1 VVLKLRLSKCFL
13 VGCAVVLAC
22 SYDAS
27 RLRAPGPDAAVG
39 GSGGSGGGDVAMD
52 SAPDVRPPDR
62 DAPVEAEPQDALDV
76 PYAPD
81 LRDAGDAPIT
91 EAPVAQVDVS
101 EDAVDAPLV
110 LVDTGEDVLDAPE
123 DAVDAP
129 TTEVATAPMDVQG
142 EAGSVVEAGEET
154 GSGGALGTG
163 GVTGT
168 GGTLGTGGTSGA
180 GGASGTGGTT
190 TTLVGTTVTFL
201 NGMAQGAMAGYS
213 CVSLG
218 ILDSLTSPT
227 CGGAQIKGLTPSD
240 PALTFNSSCAPA
252 NITWNSTTALCATGS
267 IPAWPPNPSDADY
280 RNNWG
285 VLIGVN
291 AGEPA
296 QAIGTA
302 YRSITFTLT
311 GQPMSGLRAI
321 VHLRSDPGN
330 ITYCYDTTTTGSP
343 IYFTSFNT
351 ECWHTGG
358 AYLSS
363 SDVARIDQV
372 GVAVVASN
380 TSISVRNLC
389 LTRITF
395 AR

>member
-1 VVLKLRLSKCFL
+1 MRLSKCFL

-22 SYDAS
+22 TYDAS
-27 RLRAPGPDAAVG
+27 RLRAPGSDTAVG
-39 GSGGSGGGDVAMD
+39 GSGGGGADVAAD
-52 SAPDVRPPDR
+52 SAPDAQPADR
-62 DAPVEAEPQDALDV
+62 DVPVEAESQDTLDV
-76 PYAPD
+76 PYVPD
-81 LRDAGDAPIT
+81 LPDAGDAPST
-91 EAPVAQVDVS
+91 ETPMAQVDAN
-101 EDAVDAPLV
+101 EDAVDALV
-110 LVDTGEDVLDAPE
+110 VLMDTGEDVVDAPE

-129 TTEVATAPMDVQG
+129 TAEVATVPMDVQS
-142 EAGSVVEAGEET
+142 EAGSVVEAGDET
-154 GSGGALGTG
+154 GSGGTVGTG
-163 GVTGT
+163 GVAGT
-168 GGTLGTGGTSGA
+168 GGTVGTGGTSGA
-180 GGASGTGGTT
+180 GGVSGTGG

-201 NGMAQGAMAGYS
+201 NGMAQGAMAGYG

-240 PALTFNSSCAPA
+240 PALTFSSSCAPA

-291 AGEPA
+291 AGELA

-330 ITYCYDTTTTGSP
+330 ITYCYEMTTTGSP

-358 AYLSS
+358 KNLLS

-380 TSISVRNLC
+380 TAISVRNLC